1 MPDTYTIFITEN
13 DIFKK
18 GLPFYPVE
26 RMNMATNELFGD
38 GEHILYVNGAYRGE
52 DEIGKLMHDF
62 SCSDPDDM
70 INQDLADRTR
80 YYKETEEGVSAVCK
94 VMEDMRNEAKK
105 EEHFDTVL
113 NNIKNL
119 MESVKWSAEQAMDA
133 LKIPTSER
141 SMYLKQL

>member
-1 MPDTYTIFITEN
+1 M
-13 DIFKK
+13 KK
-18 GLPFYPVE
+18 
-26 RMNMATNELFGD
+26 
-38 GEHILYVNGAYRGE
+38 
-52 DEIGKLMHDF
+52 
-62 SCSDPDDM
+62 
-70 INQDLADRTR
+70 
-80 YYKETEEGVSAVCK
+80 TEEGVSAVCK

>member
-1 MPDTYTIFITEN
+1 M
-13 DIFKK
+13 
-18 GLPFYPVE
+18 
-26 RMNMATNELFGD
+26 
-38 GEHILYVNGAYRGE
+38 
-52 DEIGKLMHDF
+52 
-62 SCSDPDDM
+62 
-70 INQDLADRTR
+70 
-80 YYKETEEGVSAVCK
+80 SAVCK
-94 VMEDMRNEAKK
+94 VLEDMRNEAKK